1 MLIFKEFELVQE
13 ENCEGRGAFHSRY
26 YASVCVGSENGRK
39 RKGDSDIF
47 ILNFHKESATHRLD
61 KVLAKAI
68 VDKER
73 RQSKKMS

>member
-1 MLIFKEFELVQE
+1 MLIFKELELVQE
-13 ENCEGRGAFHSRY
+13 ENCKGGDAFHNRY
-26 YASVCVGSENGRK
+26 YASVCVSSENVRK
-39 RKGDSDIF
+39 RKGEIF